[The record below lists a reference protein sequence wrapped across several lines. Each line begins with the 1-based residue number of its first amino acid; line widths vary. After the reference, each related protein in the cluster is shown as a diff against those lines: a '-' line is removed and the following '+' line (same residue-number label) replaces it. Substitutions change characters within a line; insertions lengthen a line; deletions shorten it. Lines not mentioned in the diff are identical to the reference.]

1 MCESLT
7 AYGCFKAATTLCT
20 AWLDNEKLTSTLTLI
35 AATMAARASMV
46 QIGELDA
53 EESAGS
59 KRWNSRARDSRATAG
74 LIGVDAPAASVQ
86 TYWDELRAFVERFD
100 TQDRNFALSE
110 ACARAILSV
119 DAELALPHWLVERF
133 SNTERGLTGAGMA
146 RRGANPA
153 ALLRVYLAFERAEE
167 AARLAL
173 KELTLWSRRSAID
186 RTAHAAC
193 WFPMNTI
200 LEARDRCANDA
211 SLRHLGEALSAAI
224 DAHGACVEKD
234 SAMLA
239 QVSA

>member
-1 MCESLT
+1 M
-7 AYGCFKAATTLCT
+7 
-20 AWLDNEKLTSTLTLI
+20 
-35 AATMAARASMV
+35 
-46 QIGELDA
+46 
-53 EESAGS
+53 
-59 KRWNSRARDSRATAG
+59 
-74 LIGVDAPAASVQ
+74 
-86 TYWDELRAFVERFD
+86 RAFVERFD

-133 SNTERGLTGAGMA
+133 TNTERGLTGAGMA

-224 DAHGACVEKD
+224 DAHGACIEKD